1 MFLQR
6 YKKSTVYTPSFFAN
20 FREFSWTI
28 FFVKISCNFV
38 DLSCFVNLSYFA
50 YFRVFSWTQ
59 KNHPEFLSGFAVL
72 TRLELATSCV
82 TGRHSNQTELQ
93 HLLFFLFLNPFIS
106 LLITGAKIQ
115 PFFKSAS
122 TFSKK
127 INYFLNYFTSY

>member
-6 YKKSTVYTPSFFAN
+6 YKKSTVYTPSFFAY

-38 DLSCFVNLSYFA
+38 DLSCFVN
-50 YFRVFSWTQ
+50 FRVISWTQ

-93 HLLFFLFLNPFIS
+93 HLLFLFY
-106 LLITGAKIQ
+106 Q
-115 PFFKSAS
+115 PRYFVVDYGCKDTTFFQICKHFFKKNLLFFEKNSS
-122 TFSKK
+122 D
-127 INYFLNYFTSY
+127 

>member
-6 YKKSTVYTPSFFAN
+6 YKKSTVYTPPFFAN

-38 DLSCFVNLSYFA
+38 NLSCFVNFL
-50 YFRVFSWTQ
+50 VISWTQ

-93 HLLFFLFLNPFIS
+93 HLLFFLFY
-106 LLITGAKIQ
+106 Q
-115 PFFKSAS
+115 PRYFVVDYGCKDTTFFQICKHFFK
-122 TFSKK
+122 K
-127 INYFLNYFTSY
+127 N